1 MAFLFGRWG
10 SLSTHGAETI
20 EALINVSLA
29 RGWVGRERT
38 GLMPIRGHS
47 GVQGGAEVGCVPWL
61 EESQR
66 KRFEDVWNF
75 KLPTFQGLSAAEMVA
90 GAYRGEIDV
99 FWMVGG
105 NFLETLPDPPA
116 AAQALKN
123 VSTRIHQDL
132 LLSSMALLGP
142 KDTVM
147 LLPATTRYESPG
159 GGTETSTERRIIF
172 SPEIPGRRVSSAKP
186 EWEVFAEVAAHV
198 VPELADKIRFISSQE
213 IRDETFD
220 GEHVTFR
227 WKDYA
232 HGSKQRQMKLRTC
245 EFLR

>member
-1 MAFLFGRWG
+1 
-10 SLSTHGAETI
+10 
-20 EALINVSLA
+20 
-29 RGWVGRERT
+29 
-38 GLMPIRGHS
+38 MPIRGHS

-66 KRFEDVWNF
+66 KRFEDAWNF

-116 AAQALKN
+116 ASQALKN

-132 LLSSMALLGP
+132 LLSSMMLLGP

-172 SPEIPGRRVSSAKP
+172 SPEIPGRRISSAKP

-198 VPELADKIRFISSQE
+198 VPELADKIR
-213 IRDETFD
+213 
-220 GEHVTFR
+220 G
-227 WKDYA
+227 
-232 HGSKQRQMKLRTC
+232 TC
-245 EFLR
+245 TRIPA